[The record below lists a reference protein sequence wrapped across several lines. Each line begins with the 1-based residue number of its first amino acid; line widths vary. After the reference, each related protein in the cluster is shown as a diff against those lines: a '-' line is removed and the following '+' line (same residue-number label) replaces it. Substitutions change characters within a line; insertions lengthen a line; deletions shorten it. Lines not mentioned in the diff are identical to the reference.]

1 MKNKFVSI
9 IVPCFNQAKYLDEC
23 LDSVVEQTFTNWEC
37 IIVND
42 GSQDHTEQVAQQWL
56 KKDSRF
62 KYINQKNLGLCAAR
76 NSGIEIAK
84 GEFILP
90 LDADDKISSKYIDL
104 VINAFINDSSL
115 KLVYCQAKKF
125 GEENGIWNLGT
136 FSLENLAKSNM
147 IFCSSVF
154 RKLDWQKVGGFDVNM
169 IYGLEDWEFWI
180 AILKH
185 GGNVK
190 KIDQVGFFYRVKKES
205 MVTSFKQE
213 QLKYLY
219 EYMSVKH
226 VDFFVKHLG
235 SFKSLLNKIAENEE
249 KMNSEKFIINQ
260 IFRRL
265 LGFKIFKM

>member
-1 MKNKFVSI
+1 
-9 IVPCFNQAKYLDEC
+9 
-23 LDSVVEQTFTNWEC
+23 
-37 IIVND
+37 
-42 GSQDHTEQVAQQWL
+42 
-56 KKDSRF
+56 
-62 KYINQKNLGLCAAR
+62 
-76 NSGIEIAK
+76 
-84 GEFILP
+84 
-90 LDADDKISSKYIDL
+90 
-104 VINAFINDSSL
+104 
-115 KLVYCQAKKF
+115 
-125 GEENGIWNLGT
+125 
-136 FSLENLAKSNM
+136 M

-190 KIDQVGFFYRVKKES
+190 KIDEVGFFYRVKKES